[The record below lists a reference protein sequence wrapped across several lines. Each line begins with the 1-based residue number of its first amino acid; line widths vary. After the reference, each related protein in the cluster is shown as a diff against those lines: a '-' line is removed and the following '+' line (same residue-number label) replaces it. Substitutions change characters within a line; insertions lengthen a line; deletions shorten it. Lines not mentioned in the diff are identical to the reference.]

1 LAQALAFRKVTD
13 RVRSFCTGMLSNDRG
28 RQLDHNGITKGTMT
42 QKMRYLNGS
51 GTNCNRL
58 YGNLPSSHDRIGS
71 RINEGKSEWV
81 AYATTAVDERKEEKG
96 DGVRE
101 AKGKHS

>member
-1 LAQALAFRKVTD
+1 MTD
-13 RVRSFCTGMLSNDRG
+13 GVNSTTTERMIY
-28 RQLDHNGITKGTMT
+28 LDGG
-42 QKMRYLNGS
+42 GF

-58 YGNLPSSHDRIGS
+58 YGNLPSSHGRIGS
-71 RINEGKSEWV
+71 RVNEGRSEWV

-101 AKGKHS
+101 AKG